1 MLIDGGRCE
10 ECVKQGKSRPNQGY
24 IVHHKTPL
32 TEANI
37 KDPNIALNEDNLMY
51 VCKDCHDEYE
61 GHGLPAKPRGRP
73 KGSYEIKP
81 ICKFD
86 ALGNPIMTR

>member
-24 IVHHKTPL
+24 IVHHKIPL

-51 VCKDCHDEYE
+51 VCKECHDEYE
-61 GHGLPAKPRGRP
+61 GHGIKKRTKTLCSFDVNG
-73 KGSYEIKP
+73 KP
-81 ICKFD
+81 IMK
-86 ALGNPIMTR
+86 R